1 MNVDVEIYINNIVK
15 FFKSNPNDLLN
26 LVPKEKEDEFYDKIR
41 EVAIENADKGEDA
54 PLTQKQIIDICVVL
68 NGKTPKEDKVVEEK
82 LESYIMGTK
91 FGPIFLN

>member
-1 MNVDVEIYINNIVK
+1 MNVDVEIYMNNIVK

-26 LVPKEKEDEFYDKIR
+26 LIPKEKENEFYDKIR
-41 EVAIENADKGEDA
+41 EVAIENDDKGEDA

-68 NGKTPKEDKVVEEK
+68 NGKTPKEDKVIEDK

>member
-54 PLTQKQIIDICVVL
+54 PLTQKQMIDICVVL

>member
-1 MNVDVEIYINNIVK
+1 MSVDVEIYMNNIVK

-41 EVAIENADKGEDA
+41 ETAIQNIDKGEDA
-54 PLTQKQIIDICVVL
+54 PLTQKQMIDICVIL
-68 NGKTPKEDKVVEEK
+68 NGKTPKEDVVVEEK
-82 LESYIMGTK
+82 LESYILGTK

>member
-1 MNVDVEIYINNIVK
+1 MNIDVEIYMNNIVK
-15 FFKSNPNDLLN
+15 FFKSNPKDLLN
-26 LVPKEKEDEFYDKIR
+26 LVPKEREEDFYNRIR
-41 EVAIENADKGEDA
+41 EVAIENSDKGEDA
-54 PLTQKQIIDICVVL
+54 PLTQKQMIDICVVL

>member
-1 MNVDVEIYINNIVK
+1 MNVDVEIYINNIFK

-26 LVPKEKEDEFYDKIR
+26 LVPKEKEDEFYGKIR
-41 EVAIENADKGEDA
+41 EVAIENADNGEDA
-54 PLTQKQIIDICVVL
+54 PLTQKQMIDICVVL

>member
-1 MNVDVEIYINNIVK
+1 MNVDVEIYMNNIVK
-15 FFKSNPNDLLN
+15 FFKSNPKDLLN

-41 EVAIENADKGEDA
+41 ETAIENADKGEDA
-54 PLTQKQIIDICVVL
+54 PLTQKQMIDICVIL
-68 NGKTPKEDKVVEEK
+68 NGKDPKEDKIVEEK

>member
-15 FFKSNPNDLLN
+15 FFKSNPKDLLN
-26 LVPKEKEDEFYDKIR
+26 LVPKEREEDFYGQIR
-41 EVAIENADKGEDA
+41 EVAIENSDKGKDA
-54 PLTQKQIIDICVVL
+54 PLTQKQMIDICVVL

-91 FGPIFLN
+91 FGPMFLN

>member
-1 MNVDVEIYINNIVK
+1 MNVDVEIYMNNIVK
-15 FFKSNPNDLLN
+15 FFKSNPKDLLN
-26 LVPKEKEDEFYDKIR
+26 LVPKEREEDFYNRIR
-41 EVAIENADKGEDA
+41 EVAIENSDKGEDA
-54 PLTQKQIIDICVVL
+54 PLTQKQMIDICVIL

>member
-1 MNVDVEIYINNIVK
+1 MNVDVEIYMNNIVK
-15 FFKSNPNDLLN
+15 FFKSNPKDLLN
-26 LVPKEKEDEFYDKIR
+26 LVPKEREEDFYDKIR
-41 EVAIENADKGEDA
+41 EVAIENSDKGEDA
-54 PLTQKQIIDICVVL
+54 PLTQKQMIDICVIL

>member
-15 FFKSNPNDLLN
+15 FFKSNPKDLLN
-26 LVPKEKEDEFYDKIR
+26 LVPKEREEDFYGKIR
-41 EVAIENADKGEDA
+41 EVAIENSDKGKDA
-54 PLTQKQIIDICVVL
+54 PLTQKQMIDICVVL

-91 FGPIFLN
+91 FGPMFLH

>member
-1 MNVDVEIYINNIVK
+1 M
-15 FFKSNPNDLLN
+15 
-26 LVPKEKEDEFYDKIR
+26 
-41 EVAIENADKGEDA
+41 
-54 PLTQKQIIDICVVL
+54 IDICVVL

>member
-1 MNVDVEIYINNIVK
+1 MNVDVEIYMNNIVK
-15 FFKSNPNDLLN
+15 FFKSNPKDLLN
-26 LVPKEKEDEFYDKIR
+26 LIPKEREEDFYDKIR
-41 EVAIENADKGEDA
+41 EVAIENSDKGEDA
-54 PLTQKQIIDICVVL
+54 PLTQKQMIDICVVL

>member
-26 LVPKEKEDEFYDKIR
+26 LVPKEKENEFYDKIR

-54 PLTQKQIIDICVVL
+54 PLTQKQMIDICVVL
-68 NGKTPKEDKVVEEK
+68 NGKKPKEDKVVEEK

>member
-1 MNVDVEIYINNIVK
+1 MNVDVEIYMNNIVK
-15 FFKSNPNDLLN
+15 FFKSNPKDLLN
-26 LVPKEKEDEFYDKIR
+26 LIPKEREEDFYDKIR
-41 EVAIENADKGEDA
+41 EVAIENSDNGEDA
-54 PLTQKQIIDICVVL
+54 PLTQKQMIDICVIL

>member
-26 LVPKEKEDEFYDKIR
+26 LVPKEKEDEFYNKIR

-54 PLTQKQIIDICVVL
+54 PLTQKQMIDICVVL